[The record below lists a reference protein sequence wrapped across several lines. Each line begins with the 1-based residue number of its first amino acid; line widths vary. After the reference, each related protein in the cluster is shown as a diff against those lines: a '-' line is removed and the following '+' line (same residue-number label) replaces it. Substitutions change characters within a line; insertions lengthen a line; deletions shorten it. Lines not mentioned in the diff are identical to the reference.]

1 MSGTDGTATD
11 LLADSED
18 QAALRA
24 LAREVADRDLAPMAA
39 HWDETGE
46 YPAKSREALA
56 QAGLLAIT
64 VPEEFGGAGLG
75 QVEATIVLEELAR
88 ACVSSAIVAQ
98 LALNG
103 PPRGIGHLGSEVLKQ
118 RWLPGVATGEITFS
132 IGITEAEAGSAVPKM
147 RAKLEPDGSGYRL
160 SAYKNYS
167 TQGHVADASLVWARF
182 PNGEIG
188 AVVVDL
194 TREGVGVAGTHKN
207 MGLHGSTEAELTFDN
222 VRIEPEDVLLE
233 GSAESFKTLLF
244 HLNHERLGNAA
255 MCIGAAQGAL
265 ELAARYIRERT
276 SGSRRLADLQGL
288 QWKVSDMAMELEAA
302 RLLTYRAAHLSGAH
316 GTPPPLESAIAKTK
330 ANLTAKLVCD
340 EAMQMLGGY
349 GYSREFPIER
359 TYRDI
364 RGLSYGGGTV
374 EVLKN
379 LIGSRVANGEA
390 PSGPAWRNR

>member
-1 MSGTDGTATD
+1 MTGVD

-46 YPAKSREALA
+46 YPHKSQQALA
-56 QAGLLAIT
+56 QAGLLGIA
-64 VPEEFGGAGLG
+64 VPEEYGGAGLS
-75 QVEATIVLEELAR
+75 QVEVTIVLEELAR
-88 ACVSSAIVAQ
+88 ACVSSAIIAQ

-103 PPRGIGHLGSEVLKQ
+103 PPRGIGHLGSDAMKE
-118 RWLPGVATGEITFS
+118 RWLPGVAAGDVTFS

-147 RAKLEPDGSGYRL
+147 RAKLEPDGDGYRL
-160 SAYKNYS
+160 TAYKNYS
-167 TQGHVADASLVWARF
+167 TQGHVANATLVWARF

-194 TREGVGVAGTHKN
+194 SSEGVGVAGTHKN
-207 MGLHGSTEAELTFDN
+207 MGIHGTTEAELTFDN
-222 VRIEPEDVLLE
+222 VRIEPDEVFLD
-233 GSAESFKTLLF
+233 GSPENFKTLLF

-255 MCIGAAQGAL
+255 MCTGAAQGAL
-265 ELAARYIRERT
+265 EFAAKYIRERA

-288 QWKVSDMAMELEAA
+288 QWKIADMTMELEAT
-302 RLLTYRAAHLSGAH
+302 RLLVYRAAHLAGAH
-316 GTPPPLESAIAKTK
+316 GTPPPLEAAIAKTK
-330 ANLTAKLVCD
+330 ANLTAKMVCD

-349 GYSREFPIER
+349 GYSREFPVER
-359 TYRDI
+359 AYRDI

-379 LIGSRVANGEA
+379 LIGGRVANGEA